1 MKYLA
6 KANLLFIAL
15 FLMASELMS
24 LWSQDIRELTFS
36 NLSSQSIVVSWLT
49 DEAVSSQLEYGQ
61 TLALGQI
68 KVEPT
73 AKKLHRLAVDGLVP
87 DSQYYFTVTTN
98 DSTVSSDARTAKVGA
113 GVPYTLYGQLMTST
127 HQPLSGALVTVS
139 ATSNAGTSSFLTS
152 ISNNSGF
159 WNVNLGN
166 LKGIN
171 TGAVFNHQS
180 GTQLSISVHHLP
192 DVISSHQQV
201 RAGASP
207 QKIVLPDFVL
217 DNSLPPQKIG
227 LIEVS
232 TAGIITLD
240 LSAGWNMIALPG
252 NPTNPDPQSLIGSSQ
267 TFLSPFYYWNPTGFS
282 YKPVTQLVFSQGY
295 WVLSINPDGERI
307 VLPVELAPSYTA
319 QLKAGWNMIGSVSKV
334 VDFSDPMDS
343 PDQSILPGTLYEWSA
358 SGFTYKPST
367 YIEPGRGYWVLT
379 LQDCQLTVGE

>member
-36 NLSSQSIVVSWLT
+36 NLSSQSIVVS
-49 DEAVSSQLEYGQ
+49 YGQ
-61 TLALGQI
+61 PLALGQI

-73 AKKLHRLAVDGLVP
+73 VKKLHRLAVDGLVP

-127 HQPLSGALVTVS
+127 QQPLSGALVTVS
-139 ATSNAGTSSFLTS
+139 ATSNAETSSLLTS

-201 RAGASP
+201 RAGSSP

-217 DNSLPPQKIG
+217 DNSIPPQKLG
-227 LIEVS
+227 
-232 TAGIITLD
+232 
-240 LSAGWNMIALPG
+240 
-252 NPTNPDPQSLIGSSQ
+252 
-267 TFLSPFYYWNPTGFS
+267 
-282 YKPVTQLVFSQGY
+282 
-295 WVLSINPDGERI
+295 
-307 VLPVELAPSYTA
+307 
-319 QLKAGWNMIGSVSKV
+319 
-334 VDFSDPMDS
+334 
-343 PDQSILPGTLYEWSA
+343 
-358 SGFTYKPST
+358 
-367 YIEPGRGYWVLT
+367 
-379 LQDCQLTVGE
+379 